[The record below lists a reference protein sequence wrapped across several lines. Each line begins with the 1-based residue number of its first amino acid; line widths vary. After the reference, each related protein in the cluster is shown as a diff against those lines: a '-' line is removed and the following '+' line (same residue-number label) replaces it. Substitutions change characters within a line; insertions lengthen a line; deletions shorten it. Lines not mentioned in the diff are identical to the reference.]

1 MDLVPEYY
9 NTRELPIR
17 APRRIAES
25 VETWFAAHQR
35 TLPWRRT
42 YDAYQVWVSEVML
55 QQTRMEVVLRYYEP
69 FLARFPD
76 LTSLAEASDD
86 QILSAWSGLGYY
98 RRARMLR
105 DGARSV
111 VGNFDGK
118 VPDDVLRLTQIDGVG
133 RYTAGAIASIAY
145 GNRAPIVDGNV
156 ARILSRLAGLDEPAG
171 SAALMRAAWIESERL
186 VTACTSPRDFNQGLM
201 ELGALICKPRSPEC
215 GACPLPRHC
224 FAFRNQRTES
234 LPRKKVRPETRDMK
248 VDLYIVSDRRGR
260 ILMRRESGAL
270 MNAMM
275 HLPHGD
281 TSLLTGAPLRV
292 GRAKLVK
299 TFRHTIT
306 TRRIRFSVYS
316 ADLQS
321 TLRDNGEYEWIDPA
335 NLSNVP
341 HPSYVA
347 KALQSRQCSGG

>member
-1 MDLVPEYY
+1 M
-9 NTRELPIR
+9 
-17 APRRIAES
+17 
-25 VETWFAAHQR
+25 ETWFAAHQR
-35 TLPWRRT
+35 PLPWRRG
-42 YDAYQVWVSEVML
+42 YDAYHVWVSEVML

-76 LTSLAEASDD
+76 VASLARASDD
-86 QILSAWSGLGYY
+86 HILSAWSGLGYY

-105 DGARSV
+105 DGARSIV
-111 VGNFDGK
+111 SNFSGK
-118 VPDDVLRLTQIDGVG
+118 VPDDILSLAQIDGIG

-145 GNRAPIVDGNV
+145 DNRAPIVDGNI
-156 ARILSRLAGLDEPAG
+156 ARILSRLSGIDKEVG
-171 SAALMRAAWIESERL
+171 SPALMRASWLESERL
-186 VTACTSPRDFNQGLM
+186 LDACASPRNFNQGLM
-201 ELGALICKPRSPEC
+201 ELGALICKPRTPDCPS
-215 GACPLPRHC
+215 CPLRRHC

-234 LPRKKVRPETRDMK
+234 LPRKKVRTETRDMN

-260 ILMRRESGAL
+260 ILMRREPGAL
-270 MNAMM
+270 MNAML

-292 GRAKLVK
+292 GRAQLVK

-306 TRRIRFSVYS
+306 TRRIRFSVYA

-347 KALQSRQCSGG
+347 KALQSRSCSGG